1 MGCIDMP
8 ASQDLYSFIRTSP
21 WGRTLAAGDLDLVLS
36 AAMARTYLPGE
47 SVVSTGGEANYWVG
61 IMDGLVVQKV
71 VSEKGEETSLTAA
84 CSGTWFG
91 EGTLM
96 KQGRW
101 RYDAVVQREARVAL
115 IPLHIFQWLLDS
127 SLAFNQ
133 FVARLLNARLG
144 HFMELLAIGR
154 LPGIDA
160 RVAHTLASLFDPY
173 LYPNRSNLLPF
184 SQSEIGLL
192 AGVSRQ
198 RANAALKQLEA
209 DGLIEARRQGVRVID
224 VEGLRRR

>member
-1 MGCIDMP
+1 VTPALP
-8 ASQDLYSFIRTSP
+8 ASRDLYTFLRTSP
-21 WGRTLAAGDLDLVLS
+21 WGRTLAVADLELVL
-36 AAMARTYLPGE
+36 AGAVERVYFPGE
-47 SVVSTGGEANYWVG
+47 SIVSTGAEASYWVG

-71 VSEKGEETSLTAA
+71 LSEGGEQTALTAA

-101 RYDAVVQREARVAL
+101 RYDAVAQKETRVAL
-115 IPLHIFQWLLDS
+115 IPLQLFQWLLDS

-154 LPGIDA
+154 LPRIDA

-173 LYPNRSNLLPF
+173 LYPDRPDLLAL
-184 SQSEIGLL
+184 SQGEIGLL

-209 DGLIEARRQGVRVID
+209 DGLIETRRQGVRVID
-224 VEGLRRR
+224 VEGLRSR

>member
-1 MGCIDMP
+1 MP
-8 ASQDLYSFIRTSP
+8 ASRDLYTFLRTSP
-21 WGRTLAAGDLDLVLS
+21 WGRTLAAGDLDVVLS
-36 AAMARTYLPGE
+36 GAVERTYLPGQA
-47 SVVSTGGEANYWVG
+47 VVRTGGEAAYWVG

-71 VSEKGEETSLTAA
+71 ISERGEETALTAA
-84 CSGTWFG
+84 CAETWFG

-96 KQGRW
+96 KRGSWQ
-101 RYDAVVQREARVAL
+101 YDAVAQRETQVAL

-154 LPGIDA
+154 LTSIDA

-173 LYPNRSNLLPF
+173 LYPNRVALLPL
-184 SQSEIGLL
+184 SQAEIGLL

-198 RANAALKQLEA
+198 RVNAALKRLESQ
-209 DGLIEARRQGVRVID
+209 GLIEARRQGVHVMD

>member
-1 MGCIDMP
+1 MQ
-8 ASQDLYSFIRTSP
+8 ASKDLYTFIRTSP
-21 WGRTLAAGDLDLVLS
+21 WGRTLATGDLELVLS
-36 AAMARTYLPGE
+36 AAIERTYFPGE
-47 SVVSTGGEANYWVG
+47 SVVSTGGEASYWVG

-71 VSEKGEETSLTAA
+71 VSEKGEETALTAA

-96 KQGRW
+96 KQGHW

-154 LPGIDA
+154 LPSIDA

-173 LYPNRSNLLPF
+173 LYPGRANLLPF

-198 RANAALKQLEA
+198 RANAALKQLDA
-209 DGLIEARRQGVRVID
+209 DGLIEARRQGILVID